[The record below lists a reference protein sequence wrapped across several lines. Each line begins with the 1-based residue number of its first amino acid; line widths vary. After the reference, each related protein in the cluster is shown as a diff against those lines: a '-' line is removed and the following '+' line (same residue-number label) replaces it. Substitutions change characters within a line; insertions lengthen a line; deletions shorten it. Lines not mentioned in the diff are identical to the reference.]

1 MASCHQKQIEARTAI
16 QTSTVNR
23 HEATGFK
30 RLVFVK
36 TVLRRIQHPISHCFS
51 AVLRIGGCA
60 LLKRRMIPMLN
71 FLKREANKTLTE
83 NNAVTHFTT
92 GSDCLDL
99 FATIGA
105 LRSEPDTEVIARFD
119 RAWAENAD
127 IAVKTLFFA
136 RDIRGGLG
144 ERKVFRTI
152 LRHMADDMAAAA
164 LKNLWAVPEF
174 GRYDDL
180 LVLIEGPIR
189 QEVISYI
196 KAQLD
201 SDKKALES
209 EGTVSLLGKWLPSI
223 NAHNADTVRY
233 GKMVAK
239 ALGMSEADYRR
250 LLSKLRARIAIIE
263 NNLREKDYSFD
274 YEKQPSKAMMKYRKA
289 FLRNDSERYK
299 GFLSK
304 VAKGEAKLHTGSLYP
319 YDIIRPI
326 LSGSMSADERR
337 SVDVTWNAQE
347 DFTRGEN
354 ALAVIDGSGSMYCF
368 GSPKP
373 AEVALSL
380 GIYFAEH
387 SKGAFANHFIT
398 FSHNPRLV
406 EIKGKDIFEKVQYCK
421 SFNEVADTNIRAVFD
436 LILTTAVKNR
446 LHQSELPATL
456 YIISDMEFDSCAENA
471 DATNFEYAKKAFAA
485 KGYRLPTVVFW
496 NVQSR
501 NEQQPVTLN
510 EQGVVLV
517 SGASPRV
524 FAMVSSG
531 NLSPM
536 AFMLDTLNNDRYAKV
551 RA

>member
-1 MASCHQKQIEARTAI
+1 MSFRASFLGNHIKAQTA
-16 QTSTVNR
+16 SNLSR
-23 HEATGFK
+23 
-30 RLVFVK
+30 
-36 TVLRRIQHPISHCFS
+36 FS

-60 LLKRRMIPMLN
+60 LFKRRMIPMLN
-71 FLKREANKTLTE
+71 FLKKEANKTLTE
-83 NNAVTHFTT
+83 NGAVTNLTT

-105 LRSEPDTEVIARFD
+105 LRSEDDAEVIARFD

-127 IAVKTLFFA
+127 TAVKTLFFA

-152 LRHMADDMAAAA
+152 FRHMADDMPAAAR
-164 LKNLWAVPEF
+164 KNLWAAPEF

-180 LVLIEGPIR
+180 LVLLDSPLR
-189 QEVISYI
+189 QDVAAYI
-196 KAQLD
+196 KTQLD
-201 SDKKALES
+201 SDKKALEN
-209 EGTVSLLGKWLPSI
+209 EGTVSLLGKWLPSV
-223 NAHNADTVRY
+223 NAHNTDTVRH
-233 GKMVAK
+233 GKMLSK
-239 ALGMSEADYRR
+239 SLGMTEADYRR

-289 FLRNDSERYK
+289 FLRNDGERYK
-299 GFLSK
+299 GFLER
-304 VAKGEAKLHTGSLYP
+304 VTKGEAKLHTAALYP

-337 SVDVTWNAQE
+337 SMDVTWNAQA
-347 DFTRGEN
+347 DFTRGGN
-354 ALAVIDGSGSMYCF
+354 ALVVIDGSASMYGY

-380 GIYFAEH
+380 GVYFAEH
-387 SKGAFANHFIT
+387 AKGAFTNHFIT
-398 FSHNPRLV
+398 FSANPRLV
-406 EIKGKDIFEKVQYCK
+406 EIKGKDIFEKAQFCK
-421 SFNEVADTNIRAVFD
+421 SFNEVANTNIRAVFD
-436 LILTTAVKNR
+436 LILNTAVKNR
-446 LHQSELPATL
+446 LPQSELPATL
-456 YIISDMEFDSCAENA
+456 YIISDMEFDRCAENA
-471 DATNFEYAKKAFAA
+471 DITNFEYAKKAFADH
-485 KGYRLPTVVFW
+485 GYRLPTVVFW

-524 FAMVSSG
+524 FAMVSAG
-531 NLSPM
+531 NLSPT
-536 AFMLDTLNNDRYAKV
+536 AFMLDTLNNERYARV